1 MKVEKIGGYGVIN
14 TTVLG
19 DQQFIL
25 DRVSLNPD
33 LALNSIHGTTYTIWL
48 VVGQQAEIST
58 WVIIPGAIVD
68 GPLLTHITTSHLESQ
83 VKVQAQVAWCLAV
96 AICAA
101 MACSVV

>member
-1 MKVEKIGGYGVIN
+1 MKVEKIIGYGVIN

-25 DRVSLNPD
+25 DRVSLNLD

-58 WVIIPGAIVD
+58 WLIMIGAIVD

-96 AICAA
+96 AISAA
-101 MACSVV
+101 MVCSVV

>member
-48 VVGQQAEIST
+48 VVDQQAEIST
-58 WVIIPGAIVD
+58 WLIIPGAIAV
-68 GPLLTHITTSHLESQ
+68 GPLLTHIITSHLESQ
-83 VKVQAQVAWCLAV
+83 VKVQAQVAWCLPV